1 MHVSQYNISFPI
13 RESEKFILTNA
24 LSGAVDIVEKEVL
37 NALEEI
43 SFGKDLDQKIYGP
56 LIGKLQERG
65 YLFAIR
71 EEEDEIIQ
79 KMKRKL
85 DADMATAPENFI
97 LSVTY
102 NCNMHCQYCFQSD
115 VLMESSITI
124 TEEML
129 NSAFEFMRETH
140 ERRGA
145 KSRPLVTIYGGEPLL
160 PGDRNRERI
169 ESILERI
176 SNHKWGVVIISNG
189 ITLKE
194 YCNSLKKYRDVI
206 KEIHVTLDGQR
217 EVHNRRRPMVG
228 GKGSFDQ
235 IVEGI
240 DVALD
245 NAFPINLRFVA
256 DNGNIDSLPSLVD
269 FMYEKGWTDLPH
281 FTPHMGRICCGCPG
295 EYTHNVIPTDV
306 LIKKLLRF
314 YKDSDRIANVIPT
327 RCMGLDQLSKTGRPY
342 PPIFAACPGG
352 KIEYAMDSKGDLYPC
367 SAAMGKEEFRIG
379 RYFPHYEIAQDRYQ
393 KWQKRNILN
402 DSKCSQCEVA
412 LYCGGGC
419 PIEAFIEKGDL
430 TASSCRPVLS
440 TLSEGFNYFFPKLQ
454 AMAGSTVAKKTSCC

>member
-160 PGDRNRERI
+160 PE
-169 ESILERI
+169 
-176 SNHKWGVVIISNG
+176 
-189 ITLKE
+189 
-194 YCNSLKKYRDVI
+194 
-206 KEIHVTLDGQR
+206 
-217 EVHNRRRPMVG
+217 
-228 GKGSFDQ
+228 
-235 IVEGI
+235 
-240 DVALD
+240 
-245 NAFPINLRFVA
+245 
-256 DNGNIDSLPSLVD
+256 
-269 FMYEKGWTDLPH
+269 
-281 FTPHMGRICCGCPG
+281 
-295 EYTHNVIPTDV
+295 
-306 LIKKLLRF
+306 
-314 YKDSDRIANVIPT
+314 
-327 RCMGLDQLSKTGRPY
+327 
-342 PPIFAACPGG
+342 
-352 KIEYAMDSKGDLYPC
+352 
-367 SAAMGKEEFRIG
+367 
-379 RYFPHYEIAQDRYQ
+379 
-393 KWQKRNILN
+393 
-402 DSKCSQCEVA
+402 
-412 LYCGGGC
+412 
-419 PIEAFIEKGDL
+419 
-430 TASSCRPVLS
+430 
-440 TLSEGFNYFFPKLQ
+440 
-454 AMAGSTVAKKTSCC
+454 